1 MEWKQYINLGLEHF
15 KIKQLTAIQE
25 QIIPILLKQQNVIG
39 VSQTGT
45 GKTLAYLLPILQ
57 HLDLTIKTPQAII
70 ISPTRE
76 LANQIK
82 NVVNIFAKLEKR
94 LVCRLLVGGN
104 DYNKQLKQINYHQGQ
119 IVIATPQRLQDTFKS
134 GVNWN
139 FEHLKYLIYDETD
152 MLIDT
157 GFWPLLTKL
166 QHRLLKTN
174 LVQAAFSATLHQAI
188 VDQVQKLIKNA
199 QVVDVSNSIWIH
211 DKIKHYLITNKR
223 MDKFESLAAIVEK
236 INPYLCLIFVN
247 DYRHIKLIIDWF
259 HTQGIDPLVLHG
271 KLTTTARKQTFK
283 ALKNGSKKYL
293 IATDL
298 GARGLDIN
306 AVSHVIS
313 WNLPQD
319 DIWYIHRSGRTGRGH
334 YEGESYVLYDPKDD
348 FQLRRLEKK
357 GIIWLPLKIN
367 QDLSFSKYKIVFKT
381 RKKITTDPIIKKKII
396 HIKATKSKKVQPNHQ
411 KKLQLKI
418 KKIKQKAK
426 RQAIEKRVKANLLK
440 KYKQKSRF
448 TSHQK

>member
-45 GKTLAYLLPILQ
+45 GKTFAYLLPILQ

-82 NVVNIFAKLEKR
+82 NVANIFAKLEKR

-119 IVIATPQRLQDTFKS
+119 IIIATPQRLQDTFKS

-199 QVVDVSNSIWIH
+199 
-211 DKIKHYLITNKR
+211 
-223 MDKFESLAAIVEK
+223 
-236 INPYLCLIFVN
+236 
-247 DYRHIKLIIDWF
+247 
-259 HTQGIDPLVLHG
+259 
-271 KLTTTARKQTFK
+271 
-283 ALKNGSKKYL
+283 
-293 IATDL
+293 
-298 GARGLDIN
+298 
-306 AVSHVIS
+306 
-313 WNLPQD
+313 
-319 DIWYIHRSGRTGRGH
+319 
-334 YEGESYVLYDPKDD
+334 
-348 FQLRRLEKK
+348 
-357 GIIWLPLKIN
+357 
-367 QDLSFSKYKIVFKT
+367 
-381 RKKITTDPIIKKKII
+381 
-396 HIKATKSKKVQPNHQ
+396 
-411 KKLQLKI
+411 
-418 KKIKQKAK
+418 
-426 RQAIEKRVKANLLK
+426 
-440 KYKQKSRF
+440 
-448 TSHQK
+448 